1 MDTCSARIRCW
12 IAFAAA
18 AFLATAC
25 TAPGSAGVDDKPPG
39 STVQAT
45 GTITSIDLQPWTYDG
60 HAIVQVDTGQGR
72 LDVKLPARW
81 NLCKAPPV
89 DVDAL
94 QVGAQVAVAGAA
106 AGEGAVVVCE
116 NPSHRLEPVAAAR

>member
-1 MDTCSARIRCW
+1 MASTLL
-12 IAFAAA
+12 AAA
-18 AFLATAC
+18 CA
-25 TAPGSAGVDDKPPG
+25 APGTNDPDGNLSDE
-39 STVQAT
+39 TVQAT

-94 QVGAQVAVAGAA
+94 QVGTQVAVAGAA
-106 AGEGAVVVCE
+106 AGEGVVICE
-116 NPSHRLEPVAAAR
+116 DPSHRLEPVPVAR